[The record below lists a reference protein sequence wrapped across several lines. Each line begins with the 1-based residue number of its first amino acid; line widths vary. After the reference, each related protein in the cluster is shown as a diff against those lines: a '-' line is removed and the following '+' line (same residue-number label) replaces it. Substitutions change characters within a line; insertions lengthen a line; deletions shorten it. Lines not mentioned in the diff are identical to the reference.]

1 MPNPKVSMQYG
12 SGSYTSQGG
21 SNSGGG
27 GGGGGSISL
36 LWTNP
41 NPTTAYAAGTE
52 TIDLTG
58 YTAVLIKTLNDR
70 TSQTPQYH
78 TELVFVGD
86 SSVCYSSNAST
97 TGYTYKRQADVTT
110 SGVTFGGG
118 FRNTSAGNGYAIP
131 QNIYGVTF

>member
-1 MPNPKVSMQYG
+1 MPIAMRYG
-12 SGSYTSQGG
+12 SKNNPSQGATYI
-21 SNSGGG
+21 SGGG
-27 GGGGGSISL
+27 GGGGAISL

-41 NPTTAYAAGTE
+41 NPTATFAAQTV
-52 TIDLTG
+52 TVDLSG

-70 TSQTPQYH
+70 TSNTPQYH

-86 SSVCYSSNAST
+86 SSVCYSSNANT
-97 TGYTYKRQADVTT
+97 TAYQYKRQADVTT

-118 FRNTSAGNGYAIP
+118 FRNTSAGSGYAIP